1 MLTSSPSSHPAML
14 ARGPRAGGCKP
25 LLPPLAPARLGGADD
40 PPFGEFAGDE
50 GSFVALQV
58 PEARVAQ
65 GVGRFP
71 GGQVQPLPE
80 GNHLR
85 RRAEPGLP
93 GVLLAEPLPRLPAGP
108 AQLVGSKPALGS
120 VAAQFLGER
129 VFAV

>member
-40 PPFGEFAGDE
+40 PPLGELAGDE

-65 GVGRFP
+65 GIGGFP
-71 GGQVQPLPE
+71 GGQVQAMPE
-80 GNHLR
+80 GHHLC
-85 RRAEPGLP
+85 RRAKPGLP
-93 GVLLAEPLPRLPAGP
+93 RVLPTELLPRLAAGP
-108 AQLVGSKPALGS
+108 AQFVGDEPALGCM
-120 VAAQFLGER
+120 AGQFLGER